1 MSQIISVAIEKGGV
15 GKTTTALNIGAG
27 LQALGK
33 KVLLVDLDQ
42 QGHLSRWLGW
52 QPDGRP
58 AISELIYQEVSKIRT
73 AEYSQFVRHS
83 EREAL
88 DYIPANKMLGGIYA
102 ILGADGESNTVLSRI
117 FHQDFFGAYDYIIFD
132 CPTAVDNLLVSN
144 ALQCS
149 DKLLI
154 PVQAEKFAYD
164 GIPLMLQRY
173 MAIKQTNNIFPYL
186 SGMLITMFNA
196 RTTMSNDV
204 LNALQESYGK
214 LVFPE
219 PIPMLQEAR
228 NSTDDESPL
237 CGSLVHRKSSRVGQ
251 AYLAAAKR
259 IAGDAE

>member
-1 MSQIISVAIEKGGV
+1 MSNIISVAIEKGGV

-27 LQALGK
+27 LQMLHK
-33 KVLLVDLDQ
+33 KVLLIDLDQ

-52 QPDGRP
+52 QDDGKP

-88 DYIPANKMLGGIYA
+88 DYIPANKMLGGIFA
-102 ILGADGESNTVLSRI
+102 ILGADGESNTVLYRI
-117 FHQDFFGAYDYIIFD
+117 FHQDFFQAYDYIIFD

-164 GIPLMLQRY
+164 GIPLMLKRY
-173 MAIKQTNNIFPYL
+173 MAIKQTNDILPYL
-186 SGMLITMFNA
+186 SGMLVTMYNGH
-196 RTTMSNDV
+196 TIMSNEVMD
-204 LNALQESYGK
+204 ALKKSYSK

-228 NSTDDESPL
+228 NSTDDESPI
-237 CGSLVHRKSSRVGQ
+237 CGSLVRRKTSRIGQ
-251 AYLAAAKR
+251 AYLAAARR
-259 IAGDAE
+259 IAGDAQ